1 MIWTSSSLALGL
13 PSALSWA
20 LAEARALF
28 TDAEALED
36 EVVVAEAPLRTLRAE
51 AWIDRFRE

>member
-1 MIWTSSSLALGL
+1 
-13 PSALSWA
+13 